1 METNLP
7 TLCYNC
13 SKPLPPTGYFC
24 GACLTQFKC
33 KSCDTILEKDYAGC
47 INCGTPKLNVEKM
60 TTTQQ
65 NVNTFRLHETKDG
78 RTIDASFSDD
88 VAKDLAGI
96 LRDTASGNRIKTITS
111 NIPSPDDANGKSE
124 ETIDFTE
131 AEVLN
136 NENEIPKA
144 ETIST
149 PIHSTTTKSDEYPSM
164 KYIVMNNLPSSE
176 SEWIVIYAFYASN
189 FGKKIFTRKEIISK
203 YEESNRKTSSRIG
216 NLSGSITT
224 AVKGKYINPINDDD
238 FSIMPQG
245 IEKAKEII
253 ARTSGSSPKSRSSSK
268 IKKGNVNS
276 ETEDKKAKVKKISNN
291 AQSHKK
297 LNDIDFYPSGK
308 KSLID
313 FIKDYTI
320 KNDNERNL
328 IFTHYLSEILEIK
341 PVTLNHLYTCYD
353 EVSHKIPENMT
364 QSLKNTKTRTGWLA
378 TNNSNVEITTRG
390 INKIKLWDKKD

>member
-1 METNLP
+1 M
-7 TLCYNC
+7 
-13 SKPLPPTGYFC
+13 
-24 GACLTQFKC
+24 
-33 KSCDTILEKDYAGC
+33 
-47 INCGTPKLNVEKM
+47 NVEKM

-276 ETEDKKAKVKKISNN
+276 ETEDKKAKVKKN
-291 AQSHKK
+291 
-297 LNDIDFYPSGK
+297 
-308 KSLID
+308 
-313 FIKDYTI
+313 IK
-320 KNDNERNL
+320 
-328 IFTHYLSEILEIK
+328 
-341 PVTLNHLYTCYD
+341 
-353 EVSHKIPENMT
+353 
-364 QSLKNTKTRTGWLA
+364 
-378 TNNSNVEITTRG
+378 
-390 INKIKLWDKKD
+390 

>member
-13 SKPLPPTGYFC
+13 SKPLPSTGYFC

-47 INCGTPKLNVEKM
+47 INCGTPKLNTEKK
-60 TTTQQ
+60 TTIQQ

-111 NIPSPDDANGKSE
+111 NIPSSDDANGKSE
-124 ETIDFTE
+124 EIIDFAE

-136 NENEIPKA
+136 NVNAIPKA
-144 ETIST
+144 EAIPT
-149 PIHSTTTKSDEYPSM
+149 PKSNTTTPDDYPSM

-176 SEWIVIYAFYASN
+176 TEWIVVYAFYASD
-189 FGKKIFTRKEIISK
+189 FGEKKFTRKDIIKK
-203 YEESNRKTSSRIG
+203 YEESSRKTDQRIK
-216 NLSGSITT
+216 NLSGSITSV
-224 AVKGKYINPINDDD
+224 VKGKYLNPINDDD
-238 FSIMPQG
+238 FSIMSQG

-268 IKKGNVNS
+268 IKKGNEDS
-276 ETEDKKAKVKKISNN
+276 YTEDKKAKSKRTSS
-291 AQSHKK
+291 ALQSYKR
-297 LNDIDFYPSGK
+297 LTDINFYPSGH

-313 FIKDYTI
+313 FIKDYEI

-328 IFTHYLSEILEIK
+328 LFTHYLSEILKIN
-341 PVTLNHLYTCYD
+341 PITLNHLYTSYD
-353 EVSHKIPENMT
+353 EVNHKIPENLT
-364 QSLKNTKTRTGWLA
+364 QSLNNTKYRTGWLK
-378 TNNSNVEITTRG
+378 TNNSNIEITIKG
-390 INKIKLWDKKD
+390 VNKLKIWDKKD